1 MISTLMYPYRNL
13 AKLRPEGMMLAESA
27 LHMTLRLQQPVSLA
41 APSQSSTKRLP
52 STSDLGLLMMSA
64 NTTSSS
70 LMMRRRSYGTYPTL
84 TIEEATAGTTIREL
98 QFFLRQRRPSMRV
111 SLRPFLFLF
120 RLLNPCRI
128 LTALCPV
135 RPSLTMIKTV
145 SKSMVNLCRP
155 LMKIPRN
162 PST

>member
-1 MISTLMYPYRNL
+1 MILTLMYPYQNL

-70 LMMRRRSYGTYPTL
+70 MMRRRSYGTYPAL

-111 SLRPFLFLF
+111 SLRPFLFLL

-135 RPSLTMIKTV
+135 QPSLTMIKTV
-145 SKSMVNLCRP
+145 SKSMVCADL
-155 LMKIPRN
+155 
-162 PST
+162 

>member
-1 MISTLMYPYRNL
+1 MISTLMYPYRNLLAPETTTALVAL

-27 LHMTLRLQQPVSLA
+27 LHMTLRL
-41 APSQSSTKRLP
+41 KRLP
-52 STSDLGLLMMSA
+52 LTSDLGLLMMSA